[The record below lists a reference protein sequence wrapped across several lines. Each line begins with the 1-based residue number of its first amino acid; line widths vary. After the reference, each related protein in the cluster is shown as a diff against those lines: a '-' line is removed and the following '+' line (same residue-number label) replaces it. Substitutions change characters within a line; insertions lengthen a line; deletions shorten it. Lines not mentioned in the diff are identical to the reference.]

1 MPWRCLKRRPTG
13 KPNPTWV
20 RKRAPPLSP
29 SRWKTN
35 LYTLR
40 RTATSAMWLIASATS
55 PLAARSPRS
64 PAKKMR
70 GPVLESEATS
80 MSKYYDKLPPSVQR
94 RRVYLLHFYNPT
106 TGESARLAH
115 AAHYCGMSEDV
126 SARLAEHGTP
136 RGAKLTLA
144 ARKAGL
150 SWVVAAI
157 FPGGRRLEKKLKAR
171 HNSPQL
177 CPICKGEVTLAQVLE
192 AQPPPR
198 PRVVGKRVPMTQR

>member
-1 MPWRCLKRRPTG
+1 MEQDFR
-13 KPNPTWV
+13 V
-20 RKRAPPLSP
+20 V
-29 SRWKTN
+29 
-35 LYTLR
+35 
-40 RTATSAMWLIASATS
+40 
-55 PLAARSPRS
+55 PLAAQR
-64 PAKKMR
+64 R
-70 GPVLESEATS
+70 GPSWQNAPAPRAESRFTF
-80 MSKYYDKLPPSVQR
+80 MSRYYDKLPPSVQR

-198 PRVVGKRVPMTQR
+198 PRVVGKRVPMTQRPISR